1 MRPKSLSLILL
12 FLLLATAAV
21 SQPTATTNV
30 TVTAHEY
37 YDYYAQP
44 AARWQKVVLL
54 KIEGRNSAGNTQ
66 VYQSGCET
74 SFQATLPSV
83 TANSQYWVTVEWQ
96 GGERTYQSFVA
107 SSQRETSLNIYN
119 P

>member
-1 MRPKSLSLILL
+1 MNFYRLTIILL
-12 FLLLATAAV
+12 LF
-21 SQPTATTNV
+21 TATTALPQPPTLTNI
-30 TVTAHEY
+30 TVMAHEY

-44 AARWQKVVLL
+44 EATWQKVKLL

-66 VYQSGCET
+66 VYESGPGT
-74 SFQATLPSV
+74 LLQATLFNVPAS
-83 TANSQYWVTVEWQ
+83 SEYWVTVEWQ

-107 SSQRETSLNIYN
+107 SPQKETVHNIYN